1 MTLYDYPV
9 SDEMKALGFSRV
21 YKKDKNLVIY
31 NSPALITSRYFSG
44 DLQSTL
50 HHLEKA
56 LVNYDKRNKNH
67 FGNKKIERFL
77 RWFAELDIKTDEAQE
92 DAVKEVQRLD
102 TIQKER
108 VLEEINE
115 LKAAHAGISSDDWR
129 TGLVNRF
136 EKLRQT
142 VQNNIRDLWVGL
154 EFELS
159 CMRVLNIHG
168 CTLPIIAIILGRAA
182 GGKTQVISL
191 LRKWPYTHYTDTHS
205 AKSWITHTTSVTK
218 PEDLEKIDMLPR
230 VKNRIF
236 CTPEWAPIFTLR
248 EDDLKAT
255 LGIITRIADGQ
266 GLASNSGV
274 YGRRAYEGIHM
285 FSWIGAAV
293 DVPHI
298 VYKVLGTLG
307 QKLYFFRLPFKD
319 ITTNNVNEELGSDF
333 NTKFDSIQTALFD
346 YLKWFEIGPDLVH
359 DNRDREDDYDEDSL
373 FDYEKDLRFKPGV
386 SSNQFKFHDDDDVVW
401 KEVMK
406 KKKEALE
413 RGKVKGSRLLK
424 MKWDRNKDDS
434 QAKQCIAELAVL
446 LSHLR
451 CDVQTWREGSDIGYS
466 PSLPEH
472 PQRAAEILFN
482 LAKGHALLYGRNF
495 VTIEDIQII
504 VKTVLSTAQIDRV
517 KVFSLLLANG
527 ASPLSTSKIIQS
539 LNISPQTARRKM
551 IEFKTIGLVNEE
563 YSGSSHELYIE
574 LKPEFNWFL
583 SEEFS
588 KIRDRFEPADY
599 HKYLKEDNIA
609 SEMADQ
615 QTPSSTRNN
624 NEYASA
630 YERMVVFDRIFDEL
644 ARESESSAR
653 MQDDKGT
660 VGRDELQKRLV
671 LTGMFDVKDA
681 LAIIDEMIRIKKM
694 KVVILNT
701 YRKSSSNSNNRDP
714 SHL

>member
-1 MTLYDYPV
+1 MKLYDFPV
-9 SDEMKALGFSRV
+9 SDEIKALGFSRV

-50 HHLEKA
+50 YQLEKA
-56 LVNYDKRNKNH
+56 LLTYDKSNNNH
-67 FGNKKIERFL
+67 FGNEKIERFL

-92 DAVKEVQRLD
+92 DAAKEIQRLD

-108 VLEEINE
+108 ILDEINE
-115 LKAAHAGISSDDWR
+115 LKAAHSGISSDEWR
-129 TGLVNRF
+129 IGLVNRF
-136 EKLRQT
+136 EKLHQIIQT
-142 VQNNIRDLWVGL
+142 NLPELWVGL

-159 CMRVLNIHG
+159 CLRVLNIHG

-191 LRKWPYTHYTDTHS
+191 LRQWPYAYYTDTHS
-205 AKSWITHTTSVTK
+205 AKSWITHTTSVK
-218 PEDLEKIDMLPR
+218 EPEDLEKIDMLPR
-230 VKNRIF
+230 VKNKIF

-248 EDDLKAT
+248 EDDLKAA

-274 YGRRAYEGIHM
+274 YGRRAYEGTHM
-285 FSWIGAAV
+285 FAWIGAAV
-293 DVPHI
+293 DVPYI

-307 QKLYFFRLPFKD
+307 QKLYFFRLPFND
-319 ITTNNVNEELGSDF
+319 ITTDDVSEKLGSDF

-359 DNRDREDDYDEDSL
+359 DNRDGESDDSL
-373 FDYEKDLRFKPGV
+373 FDQEKDLRFNSEIPG
-386 SSNQFKFHDDDDVVW
+386 NQFEFHDDDDLVR

-406 KKKEALE
+406 RKKQDLE
-413 RGKVKGSRLLK
+413 SGKITGTRLLK
-424 MKWDRNKDDS
+424 MKWDRDKDDS
-434 QAKQCIAELAVL
+434 KARQCISELAVL

-451 CDVQTWREGSDIGYS
+451 CDVQTWREGSDIGYA

-495 VTIEDIQII
+495 VTMEDIPIV

-517 KVFSLLLANG
+517 KIFSLLLGNKG
-527 ASPLSTSKIIQS
+527 RSLSTSRITQS

-551 IEFKTIGLVNEE
+551 TEFKAIGLVNEE
-563 YSGSSHELYIE
+563 DSGSNHELSIR
-574 LKPEFNWFL
+574 LKPEFDWFL
-583 SEEFS
+583 SEEFNQ
-588 KIRDRFEPADY
+588 IRDGFEPADY
-599 HKYLKEDNIA
+599 HKYLKEDVA

-615 QTPSSTRNN
+615 QTPSLGNSN
-624 NEYASA
+624 YGFA
-630 YERMVVFDRIFDEL
+630 YERLVLFDTIFDEL
-644 ARESESSAR
+644 ADESKAIAT
-653 MQDDKGT
+653 MDADKST
-660 VGRDELQKRLV
+660 VGRDELRKRLV
-671 LTGMFDVKDA
+671 LTGKFNTKDA
-681 LAIIDEMIRIKKM
+681 LTIIDEMIQIKKIEEVM
-694 KVVILNT
+694 LNT
-701 YRKSSSNSNNRDP
+701 YRKASSDSSSRKHTP
-714 SHL
+714 A